1 MPPTAMDIDAPDAWG
16 VAACRRKAKCW
27 LSLDSMMNYL
37 PDQPRFEEFSTVA
50 AQELNAMQT
59 LGQLQHTNPGFAAGL
74 YGLDAAEE
82 QIGSWIINRLL
93 EEKHVCLPQ
102 RPQHQT
108 HLRGGAA
115 RLIFGS
121 KPARAE
127 QYSLFGK
134 RLHHSGSAALRRWMA
149 LTHWL
154 RSIKIPRGRLI
165 PPTASSI

>member
-1 MPPTAMDIDAPDAWG
+1 MGI
-16 VAACRRKAKCW
+16 AALPEEGEVLAF
-27 LSLDSMMNYL
+27 LDSMMNYL

-108 HLRGGAA
+108 HLRGAQQDLFWLQARPRGAVQP
-115 RLIFGS
+115 FWQT
-121 KPARAE
+121 PAP
-127 QYSLFGK
+127 FWK
-134 RLHHSGSAALRRWMA
+134 RCTLRRWMA